1 MRVIV
6 IGAGIGGLT
15 LAQALLRAGIDTRV
29 YDRDGSLDD
38 TGGYRLHVDPVAR
51 AALARHLPPTLY
63 QAIWASS
70 VGPAAFRRFGYL
82 DHRMR
87 VLASNRT
94 DPRQEA
100 LQIGRRP
107 LRRLLAHGLA
117 ERDVLRLGAEF
128 RHAEI
133 NRDGTATAHF
143 TDGHA
148 ERADLLVGAD
158 GAHSRV
164 ARGLA
169 GRELVRPVGAGGL
182 AGRTPLTDSTR
193 ALLPDALRD
202 GPALAFGP
210 DGFSVF
216 LAPHA
221 PAATAG
227 IRAETCL
234 DVPADLEPDYLAW
247 GINAGHDLFPTDPSQ
262 LDTAGLRQLA
272 KTMLRSW
279 APTLRELVDAADPT
293 SLGYFAFN
301 AADPDAELTP
311 WASGPITA
319 LGDAVHAMP
328 PTGGRGAS
336 TAIRDAGVLADRL
349 TAVTEGRA
357 TASLA
362 VHEFE
367 REMARYAPDAIR
379 VSLAPLRWQ
388 RHFHGPVA
396 YQAIRVALPI
406 AQRLRRRTAER
417 PHQPMP

>member
-1 MRVIV
+1 MHIIV

-15 LAQALLRAGIDTRV
+15 LTQALLRAGIDTRT
-29 YDRDGSLDD
+29 YDRDTSLDD
-38 TGGYRLHVDPVAR
+38 TGGYRLHVDPGAR
-51 AALARHLPPTLY
+51 AALARHLPPALY

-87 VLASNRT
+87 VLASSWT

-107 LRRLLAHGLA
+107 LRRLLAHGLQV
-117 ERDVLRLGAEF
+117 RDVLRLGAEF
-128 RHAEI
+128 RHAEV
-133 NRDGTATAHF
+133 NPDGTVTAHF
-143 TDGHA
+143 TDGRA

-182 AGRTPLTDSTR
+182 AGRTPLTEGTR

-216 LAPHA
+216 LAPHT

-227 IRAETCL
+227 ICAESCV

-247 GINAGHDLFPTDPSQ
+247 GINAHHDLFPTEPSQ
-262 LDTAGLRQLA
+262 LDTAGLHRLA
-272 KTMLRSW
+272 TTMLRSW
-279 APTLRELVDAADPT
+279 AAPLRELVDAADPT
-293 SLGYFAFN
+293 SLGFFAFN
-301 AADPDAELTP
+301 AADPDGELTP
-311 WASGPITA
+311 WPSGPITA

-336 TAIRDAGVLADRL
+336 TAIRDAGLLADRL
-349 TAVTEGRA
+349 TAVTEGRTTLA
-357 TASLA
+357 LA
-362 VHEFE
+362 VHDVE

-388 RHFHGPVA
+388 RHLHGPVA
-396 YQAIRVALPI
+396 YQALRIALPVT
-406 AQRLRRRTAER
+406 QRLRRRAA
-417 PHQPMP
+417 